1 MQQSKSDEADPQS
14 TIRHKAFRLLA
25 RRDYSLK
32 EMQQKFEREFDA
44 ADVAVVL
51 QWLVAEGYQSDHRF
65 CSSHVRNRM
74 SQLQGLNKIRFD
86 MRQKGVAD
94 DLLAQVLDEEAPDW
108 FELARAARLRRFP
121 CPDRTDRKLMAKVMR
136 HLFQRGFAMDEAR
149 YALEVD
155 SEEEN

>member
-1 MQQSKSDEADPQS
+1 MKYDKSAEADPQS
-14 TIRHKAFRLLA
+14 ALRHKAFRLLA

-32 EMQQKFEREFDA
+32 EMQQRFERDYDP

-51 QWLVAEGYQSDHRF
+51 EWLVLEGYQSDHRF
-65 CSSHVRNRM
+65 CASHVRNRV

-86 MRQKGVAD
+86 MRHKGVAD
-94 DLLAQVLDEEAPDW
+94 DLLVQVLEEESPDW

-121 CPDRTDRKLMAKVMR
+121 CPDRADRKLVAKIMR

-149 YALEVD
+149 YALEID
-155 SEEEN
+155 PQEEF